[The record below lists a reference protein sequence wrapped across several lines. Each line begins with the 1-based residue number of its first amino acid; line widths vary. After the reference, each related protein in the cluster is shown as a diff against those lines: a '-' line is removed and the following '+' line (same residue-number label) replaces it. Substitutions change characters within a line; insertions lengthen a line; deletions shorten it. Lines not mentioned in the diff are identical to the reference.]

1 MLFLICICFLTGTPP
16 LTGSGTV
23 LVVVQDV
30 NDHSPEFEMQAYSA
44 SVREN
49 MPPGTPVLQP
59 TAVDKDADLNAKI
72 RWDKLAGSG
81 TGARQ
86 FSHGRRKM
94 PELSNATLQA
104 V

>member
-1 MLFLICICFLTGTPP
+1 MYAKFLSNFTTNTLCVSPTLATVSPSLRSLKDAVPNFCFLTGTPP

-23 LVVVQDV
+23 HVVVQDV
-30 NDHSPEFEMQAYSA
+30 NDHSPVFEMQAYSA

-72 RWDKLAGSG
+72 R
-81 TGARQ
+81 
-86 FSHGRRKM
+86 
-94 PELSNATLQA
+94 
-104 V
+104 